1 MGAETILLYLL
12 GGFIVFMIL
21 VRIGFAIKYRGMQ
34 YSWFSFKREGE
45 KMGLV
50 KKDIRMLR
58 DIAYRNKL
66 PYFNS
71 IYTSLRI
78 LDDCIINVVQQIKET
93 DLDPAEKHRQIEEI
107 FLLRS
112 KMDNIFSALK
122 QNVTTSRKLPHKTKL
137 RLDFE
142 GIGQYDSLLAINNPE
157 SFAVVMPLDDINT
170 DAFSWLKRKVRV
182 AFNITDDAEYVM
194 FTKVMDEAAT
204 EKHGLLFLAHTN
216 RIIRQQ
222 KRAFKRNDANISV
235 DIYTLRIVNEGSKKK
250 IKVGA
255 KTNFNGLITN
265 LSAGGVAIRA
275 GGTLRENSLVKLEFS
290 LDFKHDDTVIGRVI
304 GNSAIP
310 NSSDRML
317 HIKFE
322 RITKKTRN
330 RIFEYIYHENREPDK
345 YKPKVITPGPDGK
358 LITREK

>member
-1 MGAETILLYLL
+1 MSAVNFLLYIL
-12 GGFIVFMIL
+12 GGFIGIMIL
-21 VRIGFAIKYRGMQ
+21 IRIAFAFKYRGMQ
-34 YSWFSFKREGE
+34 YSWYSFKREGE
-45 KMGLV
+45 RIGLE
-50 KKDIRMLR
+50 KTDIRMLR

-71 IYTSLRI
+71 IYSSLRI
-78 LDDCIINVVQQIKET
+78 LDDCIINVVQQIKES
-93 DLDPAEKHRQIEEI
+93 DYDPAVKHQQIEDI
-107 FLLRS
+107 FMLRS
-112 KMDNIFSALK
+112 KMDNIFSAMK
-122 QNVTTSRKLPHKTKL
+122 QNVTSSRKLPHKTRL
-137 RLDFE
+137 FLDFE
-142 GIGQYDSLLAINNPE
+142 GIGHYESLLAINNPE
-157 SFAVVMPLDDINT
+157 SFAVVMPLEDINT
-170 DAFSWLKRKVRV
+170 DAFSWIKKKVRV
-182 AFNITDDAEYVM
+182 AFNVTDDAEYVM
-194 FTKVMDEAAT
+194 FTKVTDEAAT

-235 DIYTLRIVNEGSKKK
+235 DIYTLRVVTSGGKKK
-250 IKVGA
+250 IQVGA

-275 GGTLRENSLVKLEFS
+275 GGTLRENTLVKLEFS

-304 GNSAIP
+304 GNSPIP

-330 RIFEYIYHENREPDK
+330 RIFEYIYHENRDPEK
-345 YKPKVITPGPDGK
+345 YKPKFNIPSVPRKQHP
-358 LITREK
+358 EQN